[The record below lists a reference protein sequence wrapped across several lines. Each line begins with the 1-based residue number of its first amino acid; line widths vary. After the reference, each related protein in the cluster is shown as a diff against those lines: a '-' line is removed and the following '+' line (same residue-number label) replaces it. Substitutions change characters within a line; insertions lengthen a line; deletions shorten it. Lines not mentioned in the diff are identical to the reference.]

1 MDMQHPVSR
10 ILLVAHIV
18 AGTLAVVVGVVPLVA
33 NKGGAFHRRWGNRF
47 MLTMVVVIGTAIALT
62 LIGRSPYFAG
72 LTASA
77 TLTVFSGWRVLKR
90 RRPDLH
96 LAHRAAALDW
106 VVTLACVA
114 VAFMLLY
121 LGHSGRVATNVP
133 VLFSLAYG
141 TLAYAAWDIWRFV
154 APLSRPYSPQLW
166 LYEHIVKIIGAYF
179 ATVAAFSGSV
189 LVFLPPP
196 WKQLW
201 AVSLGQILAI
211 AFVMRYRSRKRRA
224 RLPVLHPELLEA

>member
-1 MDMQHPVSR
+1 MDMQSPLARVV
-10 ILLVAHIV
+10 LAVHII
-18 AGTLAVVVGVVPLVA
+18 AGTAAVLTGVLPLVS
-33 NKGGAFHRRWGNRF
+33 NKGGAFHRRWGMRF
-47 MLTMVVVIGTAIALT
+47 MRTMVVVIATAVALT

-77 TLTVFSGWRVLKR
+77 LQAVFSGWRVLGR
-90 RRPDLH
+90 RRPDLRRED
-96 LAHRAAALDW
+96 RAKPIDW
-106 VVTLACVA
+106 MVTLGCSA
-114 VAFMLLY
+114 VALGLLY
-121 LGHSGRVATNVP
+121 LGHTGRVAANGP

-141 TLAYAAWDIWRFV
+141 TLLYAAWDLWRFA
-154 APLSRPYSPQLW
+154 APLSRPFTPQLW

-189 LVFLPPP
+189 LVFLPSP

-211 AFVMRYRSRKRRA
+211 VFVLRYRDRA
-224 RLPVLHPELLEA
+224 RRSRPRTERPTFADA